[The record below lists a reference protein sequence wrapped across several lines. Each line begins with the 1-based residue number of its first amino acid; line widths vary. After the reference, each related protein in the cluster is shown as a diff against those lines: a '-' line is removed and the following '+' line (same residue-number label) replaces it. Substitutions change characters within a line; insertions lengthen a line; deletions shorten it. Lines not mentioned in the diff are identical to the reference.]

1 MNIIPAILPKTR
13 EELIEKLQAL
23 SDADYSGRIQVD
35 MCDGNYVPSKTWP
48 FTESNTKSSFE
59 LASKI
64 KDDGELI
71 QLLLKFDI
79 DLDLMVTDAD
89 SKMVL
94 WDALLP
100 QRIIF
105 HIDTI
110 DDIEFLS
117 VLLASEHGMYDVINR
132 KAIVFAFSLDTNIEK
147 FDYWYKNFNIRNVQV
162 MGIEH
167 IGKQGEE
174 FSDRTLDYIDN
185 LKKRF
190 PGITIMV
197 DGGVNL
203 STIGRLSEYG
213 VTDAVSGSAVFKN
226 NDILGNLADMQNVL

>member
-1 MNIIPAILPKTR
+1 MHIIPAILPHTR
-13 EELIEKLQAL
+13 DELIKKLQQL
-23 SDADYSGRIQVD
+23 CDANYTGRIQID

-48 FTESNTKSSFE
+48 FAESNTKSSFE

-117 VLLASEHGMYDVINR
+117 VLLAPDHGMYDVINR
-132 KAIVFAFSLDTNIEK
+132 KAIVFAFSLDTDIEK
-147 FDYWYKNFNIRNVQV
+147 FDYWYKNFNMRNVQV

-174 FSDRTLDYIDN
+174 FSDRALDYIDN

-190 PGITIMV
+190 TGITIMV